1 MSPHSFIA
9 IRYLKS
15 QRKGLFTLITTIIGI
30 TGVSLGVAALIIT
43 LSIMNGFQNDIK
55 KKILDFQ
62 ANIVIYGNL
71 RYEDYN
77 KIKND
82 ILSHNRHIV
91 SVSPFFM
98 GQGILSNGDITSG
111 IVIKGINIADEFKI
125 NNLDKSLK
133 YGSWEDLNSTKTA
146 NIVIGSELANNIGV
160 WINDNVVLVSPKMQD
175 AALGIIPKMKK
186 FRVAGI
192 VNTGYYEFDSS
203 FAYSSIENVN
213 NFFGN
218 SYASGISIKLDDI
231 DNVDMVLRDLKNRY
245 GALFNIKSYADMN
258 KNLFSALKLEKFMMT
273 LVLSLIII
281 VATFTITSN
290 LLITSVEKIKDI
302 GILRAMGAR
311 PAFIMKIFLYEGVFI
326 AIFGIAIGFIL
337 GLGISW
343 IIKTYPIITLPGDI
357 YYITK
362 VPVKIEFMDLLY
374 TAVGSFLMC
383 LLSSLFPA
391 IKASKINPIEAI
403 RYG

>member
-1 MSPHSFIA
+1 
-9 IRYLKS
+9 
-15 QRKGLFTLITTIIGI
+15 
-30 TGVSLGVAALIIT
+30 
-43 LSIMNGFQNDIK
+43 
-55 KKILDFQ
+55 
-62 ANIVIYGNL
+62 
-71 RYEDYN
+71 
-77 KIKND
+77 
-82 ILSHNRHIV
+82 
-91 SVSPFFM
+91 
-98 GQGILSNGDITSG
+98 
-111 IVIKGINIADEFKI
+111 
-125 NNLDKSLK
+125 
-133 YGSWEDLNSTKTA
+133 
-146 NIVIGSELANNIGV
+146 
-160 WINDNVVLVSPKMQD
+160 MQD

-186 FRVAGI
+186 FRVSGI
-192 VNTGYYEFDSS
+192 VNTGYYEFDNS

>member
-146 NIVIGSELANNIGV
+146 NIVIGSELANNLGV

-186 FRVAGI
+186 FRVSGI

-374 TAVGSFLMC
+374 TALGSFLMC

>member
-186 FRVAGI
+186 FRVSGI

>member
-133 YGSWEDLNSTKTA
+133 YGS
-146 NIVIGSELANNIGV
+146 
-160 WINDNVVLVSPKMQD
+160 
-175 AALGIIPKMKK
+175 
-186 FRVAGI
+186 
-192 VNTGYYEFDSS
+192 
-203 FAYSSIENVN
+203 
-213 NFFGN
+213 
-218 SYASGISIKLDDI
+218 
-231 DNVDMVLRDLKNRY
+231 
-245 GALFNIKSYADMN
+245 
-258 KNLFSALKLEKFMMT
+258 
-273 LVLSLIII
+273 
-281 VATFTITSN
+281 
-290 LLITSVEKIKDI
+290 
-302 GILRAMGAR
+302 
-311 PAFIMKIFLYEGVFI
+311 
-326 AIFGIAIGFIL
+326 
-337 GLGISW
+337 
-343 IIKTYPIITLPGDI
+343 
-357 YYITK
+357 
-362 VPVKIEFMDLLY
+362 
-374 TAVGSFLMC
+374 
-383 LLSSLFPA
+383 
-391 IKASKINPIEAI
+391 
-403 RYG
+403 

>member
-186 FRVAGI
+186 FRVSGI

-374 TAVGSFLMC
+374 TALGSFLMC

-391 IKASKINPIEAI
+391 IKAAKINPIEAI